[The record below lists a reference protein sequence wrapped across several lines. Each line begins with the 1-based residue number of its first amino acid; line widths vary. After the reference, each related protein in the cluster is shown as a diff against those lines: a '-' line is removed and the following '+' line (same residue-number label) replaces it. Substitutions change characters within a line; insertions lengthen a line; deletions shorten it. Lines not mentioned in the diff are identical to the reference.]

1 MVTKTKWTVLVYM
14 AADTSA
20 SFYQDAMADV
30 GEMVEAK
37 FPEDVKVIVHTDAP
51 SPWKGRCWSV
61 DGKGGIT
68 PRVKANGSEACGH
81 ERVLDFVKESVE
93 ESDSDHYM
101 LVLWGHGEGIDWKQ
115 KVTGPSVPTAT
126 PAALGADSA
135 VNKRFALGSQN
146 AVEVGDLGKALTNL
160 ELKNSRGEKL
170 NPDQVVMGFDA
181 CLMGMVEV
189 DYEIKK
195 HVQWAF
201 ATSDEIPVAGWPY
214 RNILN
219 SLGKNPKIKPQN
231 FAEKLV
237 EICST
242 WYSENSPETKIGF
255 ATCNLLDGD
264 LVRDNMEKLTSE
276 LRNHINEPKVWEAV
290 RYARDFAE
298 DLGEIAYVDLH
309 AFCSELSRRIA
320 TLGYPAT
327 AELERAARV
336 VNATLDAKF
345 IVKHDFSN
353 AYPGAYIKES
363 RSLSICFPQT
373 AEMVGSVP
381 DLVVNWGSYRKLEF
395 SEATKWPC
403 FLEEFWA
410 LQRSTDRRKPSVS
423 AKAAGC

>member
-1 MVTKTKWTVLVYM
+1 METKAKWTVLVYM

-30 GEMVEAK
+30 GEMVKAK
-37 FPEDVKVIVHTDAP
+37 FREDVKVIVHTDAP

-81 ERVLDFVKESVE
+81 KRVLDFVKESVE

-115 KVTGPSVPTAT
+115 KVTGPDVPTV
-126 PAALGADSA
+126 A

-160 ELKNSRGEKL
+160 ELTNARGEKL

-201 ATSDEIPVAGWPY
+201 ATSDEIPVTGWPY
-214 RNILN
+214 KNILN
-219 SLGKNPKIKPQN
+219 LLGENPKIAPEN
-231 FAEKLV
+231 FAKKLV
-237 EICST
+237 DICAT
-242 WYSENSPETKIGF
+242 WYSENSPETRIGF
-255 ATCNLLDGD
+255 ATCNLLGSD
-264 LVRDNMEKLTSE
+264 LVRDNMGKLTRE
-276 LRNHINEPKVWEAV
+276 LRNHINKPKVREAV
-290 RYARDFAE
+290 LYARDFAE

-309 AFCSELSRRIA
+309 AFCSELARRIA
-320 TLGYPAT
+320 TLGYPHG
-327 AELERAARV
+327 ELERAAND
-336 VNATLDAKF
+336 VNATLDATF
-345 IVKHDFSN
+345 IVNHNFSN
-353 AYPGAYIKES
+353 AYPGAYIRES

-373 AEMVGSVP
+373 AEMVGSIP
-381 DLVVNWGSYRKLEF
+381 DLVVNWGSYEKLEF
-395 SEATKWPC
+395 SKATKWPC

-410 LQRSTDRRKPSVS
+410 LQRSTDRRKSSVL